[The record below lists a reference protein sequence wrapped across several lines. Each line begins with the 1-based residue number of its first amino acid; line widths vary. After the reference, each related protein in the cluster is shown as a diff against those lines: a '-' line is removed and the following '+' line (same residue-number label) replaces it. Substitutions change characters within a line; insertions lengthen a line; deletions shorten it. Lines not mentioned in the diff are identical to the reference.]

1 MWFVCVRMHLAT
13 YLCTVYAHKLVVGPA
28 DESSHYKIMDENH
41 PWKIDIHGW
50 FLVVCDIIIAH
61 DG

>member
-1 MWFVCVRMHLAT
+1 MCGLCVRMHLAT

-41 PWKIDIHGW
+41 PGKISPFMDAVPVMCYNIM
-50 FLVVCDIIIAH
+50 L
-61 DG
+61 